1 MKGRTMIYIY
11 SRIKG
16 WWGRTGFIDKAMSM
30 VTIAILILFLVLFA
44 LIAQGNLGLLIVK
57 SDSMSPSIQA
67 GSLLV
72 FARAGIEQVE
82 IGDTVVFREGS
93 ATNSLVTHRVIE
105 KAYKKGEFLL
115 RTKGDSNHR
124 SDELLVSEAQLMGKA
139 TTVIPSAGRA
149 LAYTKTPAGLLVL
162 NLLLVVFMVL
172 VMFDRIRLSQR
183 MAYVATEGALVN
195 PIVAG
200 EDERVSGEG

>member
-1 MKGRTMIYIY
+1 MIYIF
-11 SRIKG
+11 SRVKG

-30 VTIAILILFLVLFA
+30 VTIAIVVIFLVLFA
-44 LIAQGNLGLLIVK
+44 LIAQGNVGLLIVK
-57 SDSMSPSIQA
+57 SDSMSPSIPA

-72 FARAGIEQVE
+72 FARAGIAQVE
-82 IGDTVVFREGS
+82 IGDTAVFREGS
-93 ATNSLVTHRVIE
+93 ATNSLVTHRVVE
-105 KAYKKGEFLL
+105 KVYEKGEFLL

-124 SDELLVSEAQLMGKA
+124 SDELLVSEDQLMGKA
-139 TTVIPSAGRA
+139 QTVIPLVGRA

-162 NLLLVVFMVL
+162 NLLLVVFIVL

-183 MAYVATEGALVN
+183 MAYRATEGALVN
-195 PIVAG
+195 PIVVG